1 MNYRL
6 KISKR
11 VSDKLK
17 ELQAP
22 TNLTP
27 NILAR
32 LAVGLSLTDPTVP
45 EISNDK
51 EAGGLEINRH
61 TLTGDY
67 DFIYKCLITQHAGR
81 EVSDEEYFPTLFN
94 AHLERGINLLES
106 EYKHAGNNEKFSM
119 NLLKYGKE

>member
-6 KISKR
+6 KLSKR
-11 VSDKLK
+11 TSDKLK
-17 ELQAP
+17 DLQP
-22 TNLTP
+22 QTNLTP

-32 LAVGLSLTDPTVP
+32 LAVGMSLTIDTQP
-45 EISNDK
+45 ELPNIK

-67 DFIYKCLITQHAGR
+67 DFIYKALITQHANR

-94 AHLERGINLLES
+94 AHLERGIVLLEN
-106 EYKHAGNNEKFSM
+106 EYKHAGNHDKFLT
-119 NLLKYGKE
+119 NLLQYSKE